1 MSRNNRSQL
10 MQITLQLHPFLLIQK
25 NVNTSKQ
32 AASKQRDFSPSH
44 FFLPTLRLISML
56 SHVYLAAPPRLSRS
70 SSVYLCVFTS
80 IPLSIYTFMYIFH
93 LSIPLSINT
102 FMYIFHLSIPLSI
115 YTFIISSIYL
125 YLSLSIPTCI
135 SSIYLYLSLSIPSC
149 ISSIYLYLSQSIP
162 TCISSIYLYLSL
174 VHTSFHLPT
183 SIPLFLYL
191 PSL

>member
-25 NVNTSKQ
+25 NVNTSEQ

-44 FFLPTLRLISML
+44 FYLPTLRLISML

-102 FMYIFHLSIPLSI
+102 FMYIFHLSIPFSIYTFMYLFHLSIPLSI
-115 YTFIISSIYL
+115 YTYMHLFHISIPLPRPYIFSPTYL
-125 YLSLSIPTCI
+125 YSSLSLS
-135 SSIYLYLSLSIPSC
+135 SLSLIQYLFSSY
-149 ISSIYLYLSQSIP
+149 ISNVTFTFLS
-162 TCISSIYLYLSL
+162 TY
-174 VHTSFHLPT
+174 VFV
-183 SIPLFLYL
+183 
-191 PSL
+191 